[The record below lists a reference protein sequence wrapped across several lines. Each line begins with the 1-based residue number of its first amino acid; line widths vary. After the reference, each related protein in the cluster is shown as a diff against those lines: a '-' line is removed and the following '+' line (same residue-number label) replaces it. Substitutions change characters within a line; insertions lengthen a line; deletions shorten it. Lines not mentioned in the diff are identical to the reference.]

1 MRFALPGLLVIASWC
16 VAASPPARAQA
27 AGIEPLL
34 HPLFQDHA
42 VLQRDVPL
50 RVWGQAR
57 AGEAVSVSFAR
68 QTVTTRADAEGRWS
82 ARLRPLAAGGPYELV
97 ARAGQV
103 TQRVRD
109 VQLGDV
115 WLCSGQSNMELPV
128 WRALDAN
135 SEIASG
141 AYPRIRLFNVPQ
153 SAAVVPQLSF
163 QGRAAWNPASPET
176 VRDFSAACLYFARE
190 LQKTVDVPMG
200 LIQAAWGGSR
210 IEAWIGASALRAGG
224 GRDEALDVLVT
235 YADDPAAAL
244 AQWGRQ
250 WERWWTTRPHA
261 VPGDMPW
268 QPGASAGDW
277 HDAPASL
284 GAWERWNVA
293 ALADYNGMVWYRTQ
307 VTLTAA
313 QAVASATLELA
324 PADETDMTWVNG
336 VAAGSRY
343 GAGEPRR
350 YPLPAG
356 LLKPGIN
363 TVVVNV
369 LDTYRDG
376 GLAGPA
382 DAQALRFSD
391 GTRVVLDTPW
401 QYRMAPSDTSP
412 PGAPWQA
419 ATGLSTLYNGMI
431 APLHDY
437 GVRGVL
443 WYQGESNTG
452 EAAAYAPLLRLLRDD
467 WRRRFGPQTPFLV
480 VQLAGYGMPP
490 SSPVQSGWAELRDA
504 QRQVAAEDAQCGLAV
519 AIDIGDAYDIHPPN
533 KQELGRRLA
542 RLARHVVYGERTL
555 APSGPVARAVSRT
568 PDGVGIAFDG
578 ITGTLATT
586 GSDHP
591 IGFELCDA
599 TQRCRYVDARIE
611 ASRVVVRG
619 PAVAGAIR
627 VRYCWA
633 DGPVCTLRDT
643 AGLPA
648 GPFELPIP
656 AVEAP
661 R

>member
-1 MRFALPGLLVIASWC
+1 MRFAVASILVIASLC
-16 VAASPPARAQA
+16 GVASSPARGQSARV
-27 AGIEPLL
+27 EPLL

-57 AGEAVSVSFAR
+57 SGEAVSVSFAR
-68 QTVTTRADAEGRWS
+68 RTVTTRADAEGRWS
-82 ARLRPLAAGGPYELV
+82 ARLSPVAAGGPYELV

-109 VQLGDV
+109 VHMGDV

-128 WRALDAN
+128 WRALDAS

-141 AYPRIRLFNVPQ
+141 AYPRIRLFTVPQ
-153 SAAVVPQLSF
+153 AAAVTPQASF
-163 QGRAAWNPASPET
+163 AAATAWKPASPES

-190 LQKTVDVPMG
+190 LQKTTDVPMG

-210 IEAWIGASALRAGG
+210 IEAWIGASALRAAG
-224 GRDEALDVLVT
+224 GRNQALDVLAT

-250 WERWWTTRPHA
+250 WERWWTTRPDA
-261 VPGDMPW
+261 VAGDLPW
-268 QPGASAGDW
+268 QARARAGDW
-277 HDAPASL
+277 RDAPASL

-307 VTLTAA
+307 ITLTAA
-313 QAVASATLELA
+313 QAAATATLELA

-336 VAAGSRY
+336 VAVGSRY

-382 DAQALRFSD
+382 DANALRLAD

-401 QYRMAPSDTSP
+401 QYRIAPSEASP

-419 ATGLSTLYNGMI
+419 ATGLTTLYNGMI

-437 GVRGVL
+437 GVRGML

-452 EAAAYAPLLRLLRDD
+452 EAAAYGALLRLLRDD
-467 WRRRFGPQTPFLV
+467 WRRRFGPRTPFLV

-490 SSPVQSGWAELRDA
+490 STPVESGWAQLRDV
-504 QRQVAAEDAQCGLAV
+504 QRQVAAEDPRSGLV
-519 AIDIGDAYDIHPPN
+519 VTIDIGDAYDIHPPN

-568 PDGVGIAFDG
+568 PDGVGIAFDDV
-578 ITGTLATT
+578 TGTLATT

-599 TQRCRYVDARIE
+599 AQRCRYADARIE
-611 ASRVVVRG
+611 ARKVVLRG
-619 PAVAGAIR
+619 PAVADATR

-648 GPFELPIP
+648 GPFELPVP